1 MKRPTAT
8 RTDEPTVAPARYSGR
23 SGWTSARSRAAPR
36 TMSTAGRTIVHTIV
50 AYPTT
55 RLESQRLH
63 TRSVVVHPA
72 IHATPSPRA
81 NARASGHA
89 EDHRSSGVSALTPIR
104 LVEADEVTSR
114 AVEVVEV
121 VKVIEGTSLRLPR
134 HPRRPRPPLPL
145 KPRPRKLHISIL
157 PGGLELR
164 AR

>member
-114 AVEVVEV
+114 
-121 VKVIEGTSLRLPR
+121 GGRGRRGRQGDRGNFTSATSTSSTTSTTSA
-134 HPRRPRPPLPL
+134 L
-145 KPRPRKLHISIL
+145 KTSTP
-157 PGGLELR
+157 
-164 AR
+164 